1 VYGASQEFQPKET
14 GMLRKTLILVAAASA
29 VAVVATGAWAQ
40 ITPSGAGGPGG
51 ATLNS
56 GPSQRNINGR
66 IAPSTTNSGKTMP
79 SPGGTMNTGAGQR
92 SNRGNVNDP
101 NNPMNR

>member
-1 VYGASQEFQPKET
+1 
-14 GMLRKTLILVAAASA
+14 MLRKTLISVAAASA
-29 VAVVATGAWAQ
+29 VALVATGAWAQ

-51 ATLNS
+51 GTLNS

-79 SPGGTMNTGAGQR
+79 SPGGTMNTGTGQR
-92 SNRGNVNDP
+92 SNRGNLNDP